1 MGPVPP
7 LRCLGTALLCAAAIS
22 SAGLPVRQ
30 AGRAPADARPGARLR
45 LVPHFAPGE
54 TLRYRVDFRSAMES
68 RSLGPI
74 VNPVAASKLRL
85 SAGAVVRL
93 EVLSVDS
100 SSAIGDS
107 ARLLATYESATATV
121 ESDAFDPGAAALER
135 QYRGLAG
142 HSIEFTVDSA
152 GRLTN
157 IRGLSAILPNERAS
171 SSALQWLRGLALG
184 AALPRRGI
192 RIGEKWS
199 ADEPIEEA
207 PLAGLTW
214 RAESTYLRDEPCPP
228 GSANSVAA
236 APGSAEPC
244 AVILTRYRLSSQH
257 APRDPTPSDYRQR
270 GLRSR
275 GKWSGSGE
283 SLVVLSRRTGW
294 AASVTQAGSEEMDV
308 TVESVE
314 TGSRVRYTGH
324 SDSQSQITLLSDA
337 PAAPH

>member
-1 MGPVPP
+1 MGRVPP
-7 LRCLGTALLCAAAIS
+7 LRRIGTALLCAGAIS
-22 SAGLPVRQ
+22 L
-30 AGRAPADARPGARLR
+30 AGRAPVGALPAERLQLAPR
-45 LVPHFAPGE
+45 FAPGE

-93 EVLSVDS
+93 EVLSADS
-100 SSAIGDS
+100 SSASGDS
-107 ARLLATYESATATV
+107 ARLLATYESAAATV

-142 HSIEFTVDSA
+142 HSIEFTVDSG
-152 GRLTN
+152 GRLTD
-157 IRGLSAILPNERAS
+157 IRGLSAILPNERAA
-171 SSALQWLRGLALG
+171 SSALQWLRGLSLG

-192 RIGEKWS
+192 RVGAKWS
-199 ADEPIEEA
+199 ADQPIEEA

-214 RAESTYLRDEPCPP
+214 RAESTYLRDEPCPLP

-244 AVILTRYRLSSQH
+244 AMILTKYRLSSQH
-257 APRDPTPSDYRQR
+257 VPRDPTPPEYRQR
-270 GLRSR
+270 GLRTR

-283 SLVVLSRRTGW
+283 SLVAVSLRTGW
-294 AASVTQAGSEEMDV
+294 AVSVTQTGSEEMDV

-337 PAAPH
+337 PAPTH